1 MKKVLII
8 IPYYFPGFKFGG
20 PQQSVKNIV
29 DAFGEDVVFYI
40 YTQNTDYCSS
50 EQYEGVDTGKWIKT
64 GNSSVMYMLKK
75 KFYGKKL
82 VELYKEFEIIYA
94 CGLFEKS
101 TIILLF
107 IHRIL
112 RNKCKNVFVAPMGVF
127 SAGAINLKRTKKKM
141 FLYIFNTTGFFKNI
155 IWSFTSNLELVDARK
170 HIPEKYLSNY
180 IIAEDLP
187 RKVNFED
194 RLRNY
199 KKAYSTA
206 ERTIRIIFLSRI
218 CVKKNLDYCLD
229 VLNHNF
235 SRKIIFDIYGTKE
248 DKDYWDICQKKIENL
263 PANVVTDYKGAVK
276 PEEVIGTFEKYDI
289 FLFPTKGENFG
300 HVIYE
305 ALVGGCI
312 PIISNTTPWLDLE
325 ENHCG
330 MVCDVNDI
338 DMFRHSIERYLC
350 YSAEQLI
357 EEKKNAVKYAKRKY
371 DYSVKN
377 SGYRAIWE
385 K

>member
-112 RNKCKNVFVAPMGVF
+112 RNKCKDIYRQKDMHNLSFEEVFGDDYMDNNNDFIELENNIDIF
-127 SAGAINLKRTKKKM
+127 SLIDYLKDREKQIII
-141 FLYIFNTTGFFKNI
+141 LYINGYDNKSISKKLKINENTVR
-155 IWSFTSNLELVDARK
+155 SSLM
-170 HIPEKYLSNY
+170 
-180 IIAEDLP
+180 
-187 RKVNFED
+187 
-194 RLRNY
+194 
-199 KKAYSTA
+199 
-206 ERTIRIIFLSRI
+206 RI
-218 CVKKNLDYCLD
+218 K
-229 VLNHNF
+229 
-235 SRKIIFDIYGTKE
+235 RKIKTMSERMGCE
-248 DKDYWDICQKKIENL
+248 NERKD
-263 PANVVTDYKGAVK
+263 
-276 PEEVIGTFEKYDI
+276 
-289 FLFPTKGENFG
+289 
-300 HVIYE
+300 
-305 ALVGGCI
+305 
-312 PIISNTTPWLDLE
+312 
-325 ENHCG
+325 
-330 MVCDVNDI
+330 
-338 DMFRHSIERYLC
+338 R
-350 YSAEQLI
+350 
-357 EEKKNAVKYAKRKY
+357 
-371 DYSVKN
+371 
-377 SGYRAIWE
+377 
-385 K
+385 